1 MKRVHIGSDHA
12 AFELK
17 EAVGRHLVTAGWEV
31 VDHGAAT
38 LDPDDDYPPFCLAC
52 AQGVVADGPDG
63 IGIVLGGSGNGE
75 QMAANLV
82 DGVRAA
88 LVWNDSTAELARLH
102 NNANVISV
110 GARQHTEEEAI
121 HLIDVFLAT
130 AFSGYP
136 RHARRVSE
144 MTAFEENR
152 GAPVQ
157 ERQ

>member
-17 EAVGRHLVTAGWEV
+17 EAVSRHLATGGWLV
-31 VDHGAAT
+31 VDHGAST
-38 LDPDDDYPPFCLAC
+38 LDPDDDYPPFCVAC
-52 AQGVVADGPDG
+52 AQGVVADGPSG

-88 LVWNDSTAELARLH
+88 LVWNESMAELARLH

-110 GARQHTEEEAI
+110 GARQHTEDEAI
-121 HLIDVFLAT
+121 HLIDIFLDT
-130 AFSGYP
+130 AFSGDP
-136 RHARRVSE
+136 RHARRVGE
-144 MTAFEENR
+144 MTAFEESR
-152 GAPVQ
+152 GVSVP
-157 ERQ
+157 E